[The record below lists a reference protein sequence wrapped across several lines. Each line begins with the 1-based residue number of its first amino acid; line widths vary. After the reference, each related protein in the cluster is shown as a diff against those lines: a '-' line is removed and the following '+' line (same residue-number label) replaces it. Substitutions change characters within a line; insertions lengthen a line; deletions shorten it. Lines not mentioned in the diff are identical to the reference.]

1 MIRRSLIDSVKKCIG
16 FLSLSILSHIGVQD
30 KLQQESGPLEVPRS
44 MKIMPPFHS
53 PFCKGGFRGI
63 LHSGTNPPTPPLSKG
78 GNRGCFRGNGS
89 KGGSSFLVIILVVVG
104 FTGLAFLLSSI
115 TASHVYAQGH
125 AGHTAQPPAAEKQK
139 DIKPQAPQPATQEEA
154 TEEAPQ
160 VEISSVQQQLIGVK
174 TVKASLKPL
183 QKVIRTVGRIEADER
198 KLATINTKIEGWIE
212 KLHVDYTGRYV
223 KKGEPLVEI
232 YSPELLATQQEFIST
247 LKWAGKQT
255 GNEPVSELQ
264 KMLTKDAVAAQDAS
278 RQRLR
283 LWDISEKQIKHIEQT
298 GKPVR
303 TLTLYSPV
311 SGFVTQKMAVQGMK
325 VMPGEKLFD
334 IADLATLWIVAD
346 IYEYELSFV
355 KVGQPARITLS
366 YFPGRQF
373 SSRIDYIY
381 PTISADTRTA
391 KVRLTLPNPGSQ
403 LKPQMFTNV
412 EIRISLGKRL
422 VIPESAVIDTGTS
435 QIVYV
440 QKGEGAFEP
449 REVELGLRADGAVEV
464 LRGIKAGE
472 KVVSSANFLIDSEA
486 QLKGIKPLPRLK

>member
-1 MIRRSLIDSVKKCIG
+1 MKQRSLFI
-16 FLSLSILSHIGVQD
+16 
-30 KLQQESGPLEVPRS
+30 
-44 MKIMPPFHS
+44 
-53 PFCKGGFRGI
+53 
-63 LHSGTNPPTPPLSKG
+63 
-78 GNRGCFRGNGS
+78 
-89 KGGSSFLVIILVVVG
+89 IILVICFAVG
-104 FTGLAFLLSSI
+104 LFLIGENFASPAF
-115 TASHVYAQGH
+115 AQGH
-125 AGHTAQPPAAEKQK
+125 AGHIAQPPAAAEKQK
-139 DIKPQAPQPATQEEA
+139 AVKPQAPQPAPQEEA

-160 VEISSVQQQLIGVK
+160 VEISQEQQQLIGVK
-174 TVKASLKPL
+174 TVKVALKSL
-183 QKVIRTVGRIEADER
+183 QKVIRTVGRIEVDER
-198 KLATINTKIEGWIE
+198 KLATVNTKIEGWIE

-223 KKGEPLVEI
+223 KKGEPLAEI

-255 GNEPVSELQ
+255 GTAQPPDAAHSGHDHTPPAPAPEPVSELQ
-264 KMLTKDAVAAQDAS
+264 KILAKDAVAALDAA
-278 RQRLR
+278 RERLR
-283 LWDISEKQIKHIEQT
+283 LWDISETQIKHIEHT

-311 SGFVTQKMAVQGMK
+311 SGFVTQKMAIQGMR

-346 IYEYELSFV
+346 IYEYELPFV

-373 SSRIDYIY
+373 SSQIDYIY

-391 KVRLTLPNPGSQ
+391 KIRLTLPNPGGQ

-412 EIRISLGKRL
+412 EIRINLGKKL

-435 QIVYV
+435 QVVYV
-440 QKGEGAFEP
+440 EKGEGAFEP
-449 REVELGLRADGAVEV
+449 REVVLGIRVEGAVEV
-464 LRGIKAGE
+464 LQGIKAGE

-486 QLKGIKPLPRLK
+486 QLKGIKPLRRF